1 MEWLL
6 LSDEQI
12 HTLLAASLR
21 LLEMDDPLQRNGKE
35 AQQRLNEE
43 GPDEGGRNYTPV
55 SVRLCRWI
63 LADSDH
69 RAMPC
74 AVPATPALRSQERET
89 ITERRTYAH

>member
-21 LLEMDDPLQRNGKE
+21 LLEVDDPLQRNGKE

-55 SVRLCRWI
+55 SVELCI
-63 LADSDH
+63 GSSQ
-69 RAMPC
+69 
-74 AVPATPALRSQERET
+74 TQITGETLRRSGYLVKR
-89 ITERRTYAH
+89 